1 MSGAEV
7 LIPIGSFVMV
17 GLVFISR
24 SEIGKAITHDQLP
37 RG

>member
-7 LIPIGSFVMV
+7 LIPIGFFVMD
-17 GLVFISR
+17 GLVFPSR
-24 SEIGKAITHDQLP
+24 SEIGKVFTHDQLP